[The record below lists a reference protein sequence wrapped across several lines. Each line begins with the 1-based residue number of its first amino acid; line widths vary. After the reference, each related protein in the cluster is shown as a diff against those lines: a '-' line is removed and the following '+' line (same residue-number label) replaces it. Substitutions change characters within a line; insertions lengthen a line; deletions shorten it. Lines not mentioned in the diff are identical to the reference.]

1 MISFTK
7 ALAFFATTLVFSKA
21 DPIREPARL
30 RLNADLL
37 KTVFHSGDQ
46 RILDVFADLELQTE
60 PETQLDEVKGSL
72 LTNEGVDAEKYDFDF
87 YLNEPEK
94 PFLGFGG
101 SNLRFV
107 GKGKF

>member
-1 MISFTK
+1 
-7 ALAFFATTLVFSKA
+7 
-21 DPIREPARL
+21 
-30 RLNADLL
+30 
-37 KTVFHSGDQ
+37 
-46 RILDVFADLELQTE
+46 
-60 PETQLDEVKGSL
+60 LDEVKGSL